1 MLLMGGWNEMNRKFS
16 FNGKMYR
23 EKVSGKVMMRVGYGL
38 LLVAGAFMVM
48 DQPVYASS
56 GFMFGLG
63 LLFISN
69 FFRVKKVQ

>member
-1 MLLMGGWNEMNRKFS
+1 MNRKFS
-16 FNGKMYR
+16 FNGRIYR

-48 DQPVYASS
+48 NQPVYASP